1 MPEWTSREIFN
12 SIQTRLASLFLT
24 PGRRRAAWWI
34 FFAGLSLPWIYILAQ
49 WGLLISGLNDEY
61 REFYV
66 LTANPIEYT
75 NRFLGDWALRFLI
88 VALSVTPLSKIFKIP
103 QLIAYRRM
111 VGVYAFSYVCLH
123 LTSYT
128 VLDQFFDWQ
137 EIWADILKRNY
148 ITLGMLAFTLLIP
161 LAVTSTKGWIKRLGS
176 KVWKNIHRLVY
187 VAAPV
192 AAIHFIMMAKGNV
205 REPWVYLGIVIL
217 LLLIRVV
224 YYVRGKTKG
233 PQGAPVPS
241 E

>member
-1 MPEWTSREIFN
+1 MP
-12 SIQTRLASLFLT
+12 LLFLH
-24 PGRRRAAWWI
+24 GLFDNRLKRRLIWWVL
-34 FFAGLSLPWIYILAQ
+34 FTGLSLPWMWILFQ
-49 WGLLISGLNDEY
+49 WGLLLSGLNAEY

-75 NRFLGDWALRFLI
+75 NRYLGDWALRFLML
-88 VALSVTPLSKIFKIP
+88 ALSVTPLSKIFNRP

-128 VLDQFFDWQ
+128 VLDQFFDWN

-161 LAVTSTKGWIKRLGS
+161 LAVTSTKGWVKRLGA
-176 KVWKNIHRLVY
+176 KAWKNIHRLVY
-187 VAAPV
+187 VAAPIASV
-192 AAIHFIMMAKGNV
+192 HFIMMAKGNV
-205 REPWVYLGIVIL
+205 REPWVYLGIVVA
-217 LLLIRVV
+217 LLLIRVAF
-224 YYVRGKTKG
+224 RALDKRKG
-233 PQGAPVPS
+233 PRGAPAAS